1 MNEEWMI
8 DVAGV
13 SAGGWQAET
22 EELVRRAEL
31 IVAGQRILDMITRGD
46 VEKIPLDA
54 SALRNLERIL
64 AQAKGEADALSG
76 FGRSALQRDRRHSA
90 PSSAGKTPADS
101 SESDRVSG
109 TFCETGGSVGECGFV
124 QRAWKKSS
132 ALAENPR
139 FKTGRDLL
147 RCGIFRESDCR

>member
-22 EELVRRAEL
+22 EELVMRAEL
-31 IVAGQRILDMITRGD
+31 IVAGQRILDMITRRD

-64 AQAKGEADALSG
+64 ARAKEKRTLFLASG
-76 FGRSALQRDRRHSA
+76 DPLYNGIGGTLRRYLPEERLRIH
-90 PSSAGKTPADS
+90 P
-101 SESDRVSG
+101 
-109 TFCETGGSVGECGFV
+109 
-124 QRAWKKSS
+124 
-132 ALAENPR
+132 NPR
-139 FKTGRDLL
+139 FRNFLRNWWFRGRMRLCSVCMGKKL
-147 RCGIFRESDCR
+147 CRGGESSAQSWP

>member
-22 EELVRRAEL
+22 EELVMRAEL
-31 IVAGQRILDMITRGD
+31 IVAGQRILDMITRRD

-64 AQAKGEADALSG
+64 AWAKEKRTL
-76 FGRSALQRDRRHSA
+76 F
-90 PSSAGKTPADS
+90 
-101 SESDRVSG
+101 
-109 TFCETGGSVGECGFV
+109 
-124 QRAWKKSS
+124 
-132 ALAENPR
+132 LA
-139 FKTGRDLL
+139 
-147 RCGIFRESDCR
+147 

>member
-22 EELVRRAEL
+22 EELVMRAEL
-31 IVAGQRILDMITRGD
+31 IVAGQRILDMITRRD

-64 AQAKGEADALSG
+64 ARAKEKRTLFLASG
-76 FGRSALQRDRRHSA
+76 DPLYNGIGGTLRRYLPEERLRIHPNPTA
-90 PSSAGKTPADS
+90 FQELFAKLVVPWENA
-101 SESDRVSG
+101 
-109 TFCETGGSVGECGFV
+109 FV
-124 QRAWKKSS
+124 QCAWEKNS
-132 ALAENPR
+132 AVAENPPL
-139 FKTGRDLL
+139 KAGRDLL
-147 RCGIFRESDCR
+147 RCGTFRKSACR